1 MTFEGKKVVVLGGTG
16 SLGGALVERLILGR
30 NGRPAHVTI
39 MSRDEAKQH
48 DYRHRWR
55 RLYAA
60 TLRGHGIDMER
71 WLTFQIGDVRNLHD
85 VVRAVDKH
93 DIAIFAAALKQVP
106 SCEYFP
112 EQAVLTNCIGAINV
126 VKAIQEYHLPVETAV
141 GVSTDKAC
149 EPINVMGM
157 TKALQ
162 ERIFTAANM
171 HSHGTRF
178 VCVRYGNVMG
188 TRGSVIPLFLEQIA
202 HGSPITMTDRTMT
215 RFLLSLNDAVD
226 TIVAAIDHA
235 KRGEIAVPSAPAAD
249 LGTLVEALTDGVDVQ
264 VTTIGMRPGERPHEM
279 MVSEEEAKRTEARN
293 GHLFIRPMLP
303 ELVDEEMGAPALDGA
318 LTSETVCLSVRDTQT
333 LLSDNGL
340 IEPRKAA
347 LRVLP

>member
-16 SLGGALVERLILGR
+16 SLGGALVERLILGG

-39 MSRDEAKQH
+39 LSRDEAKQH
-48 DYRHRWR
+48 DCRHRWK
-55 RLYAA
+55 RLHAA
-60 TLRGHGIDMER
+60 TLRDHGIDIDR
-71 WLTFQIGDVRNLHD
+71 WLRFRIGDVRNLHD
-85 VVRAVDKH
+85 VVRAIDRH
-93 DIAIFAAALKQVP
+93 DIVIFAAALKQVP

-112 EQAVLTNCIGAINV
+112 EQAILTNCLGAANV
-126 VKAIQEYHLPVETAV
+126 VKAILEHHLPVETVV

-162 ERIFTAANM
+162 ERVFTAANI

-235 KRGEIAVPSAPAAD
+235 KPGEITVPSAPAAD

-264 VTTIGMRPGERPHEM
+264 VTTIGVRPGERPHEM
-279 MVSEEEAKRTEARN
+279 MVSQEEAKRTVARH
-293 GHLFIRPMLP
+293 GYLFIRSMLP
-303 ELVDEEMGAPALDGA
+303 ELADGGTASPALQGS
-318 LTSETVCLSVRDTQT
+318 LTSEAVRLSVRDTQA

-340 IEPRKAA
+340 IEPRKST
-347 LRVLP
+347 LRAVP